1 MNKIKHI
8 IKTTFPWIGWLGF
21 ILCIIIIYPIITSK
35 NDAMNQQ
42 SQTFATAN
50 LTAQPN
56 QGSLSAEQTKTAID
70 RFAKFLEGIG
80 SSEFIES
87 EINNVYAE
95 NAYLNDTLK
104 TLHNREEIKQH
115 FVKTSKAMS
124 AYSVNIEDISSTESI
139 GITYVVFDQEGKAIL
154 HQDYWDSTV
163 GFFEHIP
170 IIGGTIRLAK
180 KKL

>member
-1 MNKIKHI
+1 
-8 IKTTFPWIGWLGF
+8 
-21 ILCIIIIYPIITSK
+21 
-35 NDAMNQQ
+35 MNQQ

-124 AYSVNIEDISSTESI
+124 AYSVNIEDISSTSKGHYLRWTMKYTAPKLAKGKEVESI